1 MEHLT
6 LHDLT
11 SHSAT
16 TEELLKPE
24 RVLQSGNVGDEVA
37 YGTQTQPPH
46 PENFGS
52 IIRSLREGP
61 DGRGAA
67 VGQLWGSCGAE
78 GPAGRGPAPP
88 GCGSAPRGP
97 GTERRRAS
105 LSLNKSRA
113 MGAPSS
119 GLKNEKPA

>member
-1 MEHLT
+1 MKRLT

-11 SHSAT
+11 LHSAT

-24 RVLQSGNVGDEVA
+24 CVLQSGNVGNEVA

-52 IIRSLREGP
+52 ITRSLREGP
-61 DGRGAA
+61 DGLGAA
-67 VGQLWGSCGAE
+67 VGQLWGSCGA
-78 GPAGRGPAPP
+78 GRPVARGPALP

-97 GTERRRAS
+97 GAH
-105 LSLNKSRA
+105 
-113 MGAPSS
+113 PQS
-119 GLKNEKPA
+119 GDVLP